1 MAEPEM
7 PGIDPITGQ
16 QDDPQDPVLALA
28 ASPAFSQDGLCF
40 AARRSGLYRSED
52 RGITWQPAY
61 IALELGAALA
71 TSAVAVSPAFESDH
85 SVFAGVHGA
94 VLRSVTAGT
103 RWQVALL
110 PSPPPLVSTLVVS
123 PNFLRDGTVF
133 AGTVEDGVFRSG
145 DRGSS
150 WASWNFG
157 LLDLHI
163 LSMAI
168 SPDFANDQTLFV
180 GTESGIFRSGNGG
193 RAWREVD
200 FPDEFAP
207 VLSVGV
213 SPGYGKD
220 GLLMVGTE
228 DSGLFASQDR
238 GRTWTRLGEHT
249 IPGAVNAI
257 VFAPEFPTKPDVLVL
272 LDAAV
277 LISRDGDQS
286 RTHWRAGVVEEEGM
300 AAVVAPHGLDP
311 GAPLLL
317 GLLDGRVLRI
327 PARA

>member
-1 MAEPEM
+1 MAEQEM
-7 PGIDPITGQ
+7 PGIDANAGQ
-16 QDDPQDPVLALA
+16 PDDLQDPVLGLA
-28 ASPAFSQDGLCF
+28 ASPAFAHDGICF
-40 AARRSGLYRSED
+40 TARHSGLYRSDD
-52 RGITWQPAY
+52 RGVTWQPAY
-61 IALELGAALA
+61 AALNLGAALA
-71 TSAVAVSPAFESDH
+71 TSAVAVSPSFESDH

-103 RWQVALL
+103 SWQVALL

-180 GTESGIFRSGNGG
+180 GAESGLFRSGNGG

-207 VLSVGV
+207 VLSLGI
-213 SPGYGKD
+213 SPGYAED
-220 GLLMVGTE
+220 GVLIVGTE
-228 DSGLFASQDR
+228 SDGLFASRDR
-238 GRTWTRLGEHT
+238 GRTWTRLGEHA
-249 IPGAVNAI
+249 IPDAVNAI
-257 VFAPEFPTKPDVLVL
+257 IFAPEFPTKPDVLVL
-272 LDAAV
+272 LDAAI
-277 LISRDGDQS
+277 LISRDGGQS
-286 RTHWRAGVVEEEGM
+286 WTHWRSPVAQEGM
-300 AAVVAPHGLDP
+300 STVVAPVGLDLD
-311 GAPLLL
+311 APLLI
-317 GLLDGRVLRI
+317 GLLDGKVLRI
-327 PARA
+327 